1 MDWIIDFLNLKEQI
15 LHFTQNFNVKAASK
29 NSLESM
35 FYQLTRSNHLNP
47 QFLSSPTVNTELKL
61 WQTFQ
66 ETPQTQK
73 LQIRAMKDQLDLQDH
88 QMANW
93 LKLLMTTGMLKPTTL
108 KLKIIFR
115 KRISQWSIWSKT
127 ALKPL
132 IIIQERKFKPLRLN
146 LEDKLKFSGIIQTNL
161 RF

>member
-1 MDWIIDFLNLKEQI
+1 MDWIIDFLSLKEQI
-15 LHFTQNFNVKAASK
+15 LH
-29 NSLESM
+29 SLEST
-35 FYQLTRSNHLNP
+35 FYQLTRSNHLNL
-47 QFLSSPTVNTELKL
+47 QFLSSPTAKMHKL

-66 ETPQTQK
+66 ETPPTQK
-73 LQIRAMKDQLDLQDH
+73 LQIRPMKDQLDLQDH

-161 RF
+161 RY